1 LFGEKTMS
9 EHNDENNDERT
20 KLKNVTIRGIDSDT
34 YEEFS
39 HKIKNMQMN
48 IGDAVTRMMQQ
59 ITTDIDESLGEL
71 PGLSARR
78 TFRKFRLP
86 RGNISHHDHMSIS
99 KQDLEDANARFSFS
113 HIGELTIESDVTM
126 EVFRKYIRTISHCD
140 RVKVPSVLPKLMIYA
155 KINFCDRIEIYEV
168 EKVNSDANEPSKKH
182 TSLSDDDPTFQEE

>member
-1 LFGEKTMS
+1 MS
-9 EHNDENNDERT
+9 EHNYENNDEKT

-48 IGDAVTRMMQQ
+48 IGDAVTRMMKQ
-59 ITTDIDESLGEL
+59 ITSDIDESLGEL
-71 PGLSARR
+71 PGLSARS

-86 RGNISHHDHMSIS
+86 RANISHHDHLSIG

-113 HIGELTIESDVTM
+113 HIGELTFEPDVTR
-126 EVFRKYIRTISHCD
+126 EVFRKFIRNISHCE

-155 KINFCDRIEIYEV
+155 KINFCDRIEVYEI
-168 EKVNSDANEPSKKH
+168 EKEDSEKEEPEKKQINFN
-182 TSLSDDDPTFQEE
+182 DDDINFQED